1 MNNKLVSLKVDGV
14 TRHNKSFLGI
24 NVQYMLE
31 NTMDLRIKTLA
42 IFELAQRHTAV
53 YLKDT
58 VSIKYIIVNFSFD
71 ILLFYYKV

>member
-1 MNNKLVSLKVDGV
+1 MDNKLVSLKVDGV

-24 NVQYMLE
+24 NVQYMLG

-42 IFELAQRHTAV
+42 IFELTQRHTAV

-58 VSIKYIIVNFSFD
+58 VSIKYNV
-71 ILLFYYKV
+71 

>member
-31 NTMDLRIKTLA
+31 NIMDLRIKTLA
-42 IFELAQRHTAV
+42 IFELTQRHTAV

-71 ILLFYYKV
+71 VLLFYYKV

>member
-1 MNNKLVSLKVDGV
+1 
-14 TRHNKSFLGI
+14 
-24 NVQYMLE
+24 MLE

-42 IFELAQRHTAV
+42 IFELTQRHTAV

>member
-14 TRHNKSFLGI
+14 TRNNKSFLGI

-31 NTMDLRIKTLA
+31 NTMDLQIKTLA
-42 IFELAQRHTAV
+42 IFELTQRHNAV

-58 VSIKYIIVNFSFD
+58 VSINHHNFSFN
-71 ILLFYYKV
+71 ILL